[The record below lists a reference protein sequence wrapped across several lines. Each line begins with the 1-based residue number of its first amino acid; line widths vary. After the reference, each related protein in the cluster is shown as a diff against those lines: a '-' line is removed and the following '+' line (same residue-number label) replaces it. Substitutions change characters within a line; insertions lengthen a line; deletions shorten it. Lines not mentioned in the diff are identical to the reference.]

1 MPDFLSGYGWMILGG
16 LSLTIAVSVA
26 SMLGAIVTGLAASL
40 LSLSSNSLLRA
51 LIRVYTTVIRGIPE
65 LVLLLLVYY
74 GVPTLIQDVSAS
86 AGFPLQ
92 VNLNPFAAGVMT
104 LAFIYGAFTC
114 EVFRSAYLAVPRGQH
129 EAAAAFGLTPSQRF
143 FSIILPQML
152 RYALPALG
160 NVWMVLLKATALISI
175 IQLPELMRISDMAAR
190 ATRQPFT
197 FFLIACLAYLAI
209 TLVSMWAQGH
219 AERWA
224 NKGVARSGA

>member
-1 MPDFLSGYGWMILGG
+1 MPEFLEGYGWMILGG
-16 LSLTIAVSVA
+16 LGLTIAVGVT
-26 SMLGAIVTGLAASL
+26 SMLGAILTGLVASL
-40 LSLSSNSLLRA
+40 LSLSGSFVLRT
-51 LIRVYTTVIRGIPE
+51 LVRIYTTVIRGIPE

-74 GVPTLIQDVSAS
+74 GVPTLIQDFSAG
-86 AGFPLQ
+86 AGFPIE
-92 VNLNPFAAGVMT
+92 VNLNPFAAGVTT

-129 EAAAAFGLTPSQRF
+129 ESAAAFGLTPYQTFRA
-143 FSIILPQML
+143 IILPQML

-175 IQLPELMRISDMAAR
+175 IQLPELMRTSDMAAR

-209 TLVSMWAQGH
+209 TLVSMWAQAR

-224 NKGVARSGA
+224 NKGMARSGA